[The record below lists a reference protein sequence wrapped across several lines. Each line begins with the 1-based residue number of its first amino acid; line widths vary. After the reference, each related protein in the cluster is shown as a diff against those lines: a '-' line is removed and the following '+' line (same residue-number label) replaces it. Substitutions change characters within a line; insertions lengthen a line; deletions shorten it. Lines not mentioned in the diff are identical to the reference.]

1 MRVSTPQ
8 LLKLIALPV
17 IAAVVTFIL
26 LMMSASVV
34 SGMSRPMQG
43 ESVTAPWAA
52 CVLAS
57 VGVSLFLPWLA
68 SLPILR
74 ERSFRIYFFICL
86 AAPTVIWYF
95 MGFEG
100 LLSKAYKRGL

>member
-1 MRVSTPQ
+1 MRVSAPH

-26 LMMSASVV
+26 LMVSASVV

-52 CVLAS
+52 CVLGS

-74 ERSFRIYFFICL
+74 QRSFRIYFFICL
-86 AAPTVIWYF
+86 AVAIVIWYF
-95 MGFEG
+95 WGFEG
-100 LLSKAYKRGL
+100 LLNKAYRRGL